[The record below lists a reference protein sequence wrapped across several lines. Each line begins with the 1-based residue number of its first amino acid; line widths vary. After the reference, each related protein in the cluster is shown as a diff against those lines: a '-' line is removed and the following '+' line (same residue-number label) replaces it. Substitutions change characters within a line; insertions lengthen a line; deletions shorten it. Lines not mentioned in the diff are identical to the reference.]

1 MYCPR
6 CAKEFESGTSY
17 CRTCGLSL
25 DAVATIVKG
34 EAETEPEF
42 KTGPNSDLTRFGI
55 GTFILGTVIALGN
68 AMVRDLGLWPY
79 DLGKYVFMMFI
90 MVGMLLIA
98 AGVVFPKKKYIKR
111 KHGAVIESD
120 QQMKLKTAPLDQLP
134 SAERSIDDI
143 DSIIRSRQ
151 PDSVTE
157 PTTRHLR

>member
-6 CAKEFESGTSY
+6 CAKPFESGTGY

-25 DAVATIVKG
+25 DNVAAIVKG

-42 KTGPNSDLTRFGI
+42 KTGPNRDLTRFGI

-68 AMVRDLGLWPY
+68 SMVRDLGLWPY

-111 KHGAVIESD
+111 KHGTSKESH
-120 QQMKLKTAPLDQLP
+120 QEMKLRTARLDQLP
-134 SAERSIDDI
+134 SAERSVDDI
-143 DSIIRSRQ
+143 ASVIRSRE

>member
-6 CAKEFESGTSY
+6 CAKAFESGTSY

-25 DAVATIVKG
+25 DGVTAIVKG

-42 KTGPNSDLTRFGI
+42 KTGPNSDLTRLGI

-98 AGVVFPKKKYIKR
+98 AGVVFPKKKYIKT
-111 KHGAVIESD
+111 KHRTVTQSD
-120 QQMKLKTAPLDQLP
+120 QEMKLETARLNQLP

-143 DSIIRSRQ
+143 DSIIRSRE

-157 PTTRHLR
+157 PTTRHLL